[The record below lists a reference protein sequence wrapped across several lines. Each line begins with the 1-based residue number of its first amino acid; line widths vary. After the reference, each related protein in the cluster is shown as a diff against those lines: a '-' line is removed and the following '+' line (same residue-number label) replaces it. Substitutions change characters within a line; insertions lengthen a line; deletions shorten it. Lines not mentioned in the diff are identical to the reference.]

1 MLEFIIMLA
10 IVGVGALIFG
20 KADTKREVLNM
31 VGLDLSESA
40 HENMKINEFEKYCK
54 KALVNSAEKSFQI
67 YADWHEL
74 GFLDYLKDTLY
85 EGVWG
90 EQSNNLNYLM
100 VKRHYIKHA
109 LTVVNRRIKS
119 IKENNND
126 NFAYGNYTVT
136 RSNFK
141 HYINALW
148 DKYECPWPEDWNQID
163 KA

>member
-54 KALVNSAEKSFQI
+54 KALVNSADKSFQV
-67 YADWHEL
+67 YADWQEF
-74 GFLDYLKDTLY
+74 GFLDYLRETLY
-85 EGVWG
+85 EGAWG

-119 IKENNND
+119 IKENDND
-126 NFAYGNYTVT
+126 NFAYGNVSIT
-136 RSNFK
+136 RGNVK
-141 HYINALW
+141 YYINALW
-148 DKYECPWPEDWNQID
+148 DKYECPWPEDWNQTD